1 MEDDNTAERWEKTD
15 APYNYFVST
24 CGRVKNKK
32 DRIMKQQLQL
42 NEDERYCISLTNK
55 KHRKKFL
62 VSRLVATAFIPNHHN
77 LPQVDHINKNPKDNS
92 VGNLRWVTAMENTQ
106 SVNKTINIG
115 CVSKTGNTFKAQLKS
130 NGIKYNFCNVNED
143 KCWDWL
149 NARRYEIENG
159 LELTDLD
166 IKKNRKKGTGSIVT
180 TSGGRFNATIRKN
193 NKRYCK
199 TFDTNEDAEKWLEAF
214 M

>member
-1 MEDDNTAERWEKTD
+1 MDDDNTAERWKKTD
-15 APYNYFVST
+15 GYDYFVST

-32 DRIMKQQLQL
+32 DYIMKQQTDKDGYYRVGL
-42 NEDERYCISLTNK
+42 YNK
-55 KHRKKFL
+55 KHKTFL
-62 VSRLVATAFIPNHHN
+62 VSILVAEAFVPNLHN
-77 LPQVDHINKNPKDNS
+77 LPQVHHINKDPTDNRAS
-92 VGNLRWVTAMENTQ
+92 NLRWVTAMENSQ

-115 CVSKTGNTFKAQLKS
+115 CVSK
-130 NGIKYNFCNVNED
+130 NGTKYQFCNVNED

-149 NARRYEIENG
+149 NARRFELENG

>member
-1 MEDDNTAERWEKTD
+1 MDDDNTAERWKNID
-15 APYNYFVST
+15 GYDHFVST
-24 CGRVKNKK
+24 SGRVKNKK
-32 DRIMKQQLQL
+32 DRIMKQQL
-42 NEDERYCISLTNK
+42 NEEGRYRINLCNK
-55 KHRKKFL
+55 KPKKFY
-62 VSRLVATAFIPNHHN
+62 VSVLLATAFIPNPHN

-149 NARRYEIENG
+149 NARRFELENG

-166 IKKNRKKGTGSIVT
+166 DKQYRKRGTGTIAT
-180 TSGGRFNATIRKN
+180 TPSGTFQAKIRKN
-193 NKRYCK
+193 NKICTK
-199 TFDTNEDAEKWLEAF
+199 TFDTNEDAEKWLESF

>member
-1 MEDDNTAERWEKTD
+1 MDDDNTAERWKNID
-15 APYNYFVST
+15 GYDHFVST
-24 CGRVKNKK
+24 SGRVKNKK
-32 DRIMKQQLQL
+32 DRIMKQQL
-42 NEDERYCISLTNK
+42 NEEGRYRINLCNK
-55 KHRKKFL
+55 KPKKFY
-62 VSRLVATAFIPNHHN
+62 VSVLVATAFIPNPHN
-77 LPQVDHINKNPKDNS
+77 LPQVDHINKNPSDNRAS
-92 VGNLRWVTAMENTQ
+92 NLRWVTAMENSQ

-115 CVSKTGNTFKAQLKS
+115 CVSK
-130 NGIKYNFCNVNED
+130 NGTKYQFCNVNED

>member
-77 LPQVDHINKNPKDNS
+77 LPQVDHINKNPSDNRAS
-92 VGNLRWVTAMENTQ
+92 NLRWVTAMENSQ

-115 CVSKTGNTFKAQLKS
+115 CVSK
-130 NGIKYNFCNVNED
+130 NGTKYQFCNVNED

-149 NARRYEIENG
+149 NARRFELENG

-166 IKKNRKKGTGSIVT
+166 DKQYRKRGTGTIATTPSGTFRATIKKNKIAYSE
-180 TSGGRFNATIRKN
+180 
-193 NKRYCK
+193 
-199 TFDTNEDAEKWLEAF
+199 TFDTNEDAEKWLESF

>member
-1 MEDDNTAERWEKTD
+1 MDDDNTAERWKKTD

-32 DRIMKQQLQL
+32 DRIMKPELTK
-42 NEDERYCISLTNK
+42 DDRYRATLTNK
-55 KHRKKFL
+55 KKQKHFF
-62 VSRLVATAFIPNHHN
+62 VSVLVARAFIPNPHN
-77 LPQVDHINKNPKDNS
+77 LPQVDHINKDRTDNS

-115 CVSKTGNTFKAQLKS
+115 CVYKSGNSFVAQLKIY
-130 NGIKYNFCNVNED
+130 GTKYKFCNVNED

-149 NARRYEIENG
+149 YARRIE
-159 LELTDLD
+159 LENKLNLTELD
-166 IKKNRKKGTGSIVT
+166 IKQYRKRGTGTIAT
-180 TSGGRFNATIRKN
+180 TPSGTFQAKIRKN
-193 NKRYCK
+193 NKICTK
-199 TFDTNEDAEKWLEAF
+199 TFDTNEDAEKWLESF